1 MMFLDRNDF
10 TSQYEY
16 RQKLSQIHKD
26 QQYYKEEII
35 KVKKD
40 LKELSTDPEQLE
52 KFAREKYL
60 MKRDGEDIFVIVPE
74 EEK

>member
-16 RQKLSQIHKD
+16 RQKLNQIHKD